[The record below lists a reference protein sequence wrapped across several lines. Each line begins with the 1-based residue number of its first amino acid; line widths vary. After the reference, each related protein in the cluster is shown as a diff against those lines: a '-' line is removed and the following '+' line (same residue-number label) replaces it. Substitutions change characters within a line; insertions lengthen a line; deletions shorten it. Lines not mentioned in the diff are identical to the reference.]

1 MQFSVGSILV
11 RFEVQFLETYQRF
24 RRFEVR
30 LCGSENLSEH
40 FWHEIVLSNF
50 GIYVVVGRI
59 FSKTVGG
66 DVWTCFLWKG
76 DISASDDHGWF
87 GLAKNFTRWMLHKQF
102 FQKY

>member
-59 FSKTVGG
+59 
-66 DVWTCFLWKG
+66 
-76 DISASDDHGWF
+76 SASHDHGWF
-87 GLAKNFTRWMLHKQF
+87 GLAKKFTRWMLQKQF
-102 FQKY
+102 FQEY